1 MSEPGR
7 RNIEPA
13 DDAVKKAKDQCD
25 TGFSVEDIFRPL
37 ANGELERNV
46 PVPRAT
52 VGHYLSP

>member
-25 TGFSVEDIFRPL
+25 TGSSIEDIFRPL
-37 ANGELERNV
+37 ANCELEGNV

-52 VGHYLSP
+52 VRHYLSP